1 MNSDL
6 IFQLSNNL
14 ALISW
19 IVLIFFP
26 FKSWTPKWIL
36 GTSISLLSLL
46 YAYLAIATFD
56 PDTFSQFGSL
66 EGIMALFTHKEAVL
80 AGWIHYLAFD
90 LMVGLYIITQA
101 KTLSLNRW
109 LLIPSLLLTFMLG
122 PLGLVV
128 FLIYRFT
135 KTKTLFHY

>member
-19 IVLIFFP
+19 IILILFP

-46 YAYLAIATFD
+46 YAYLVMATFD
-56 PDTFSQFGSL
+56 PDTFSQFSSL
-66 EGIMALFTHKEAVL
+66 EGIMVLFTHKEAVL

-90 LMVGLYIITQA
+90 LMVGLYIVTQS
-101 KTLSLNRW
+101 KRLDLNRW
-109 LLIPSLLLTFMLG
+109 VLVPILLFTFMLG
-122 PLGLVV
+122 PLGLAL
-128 FLIYRFT
+128 FLIYRSFRT
-135 KTKTLFHY
+135 KTYFHY